1 MKTILKFTTVIAL
14 LFVTATTVAKDPKLR
29 VINKTDDK
37 ALVFEWDTQE
47 EDTYIQ
53 IVDEN
58 GNIIYSEDVSNTKV
72 YTKKF
77 DLKNLE
83 EGNYLLE
90 AENALKKITYTI
102 NVDDKV
108 GVARRKENAKPVFR
122 KVDNMVYLNLLN
134 LEGKKVE
141 IKVVDSDNR
150 MVFKETLEN
159 ETLVEK
165 AFNFKNAFAGNY
177 TVIVRD
183 SASVHYEDIVV
194 N

>member
-14 LFVTATTVAKDPKLR
+14 LLVTATAVAKEPKLR
-29 VINKTDDK
+29 VINKVDDK

-53 IVDEN
+53 IVDAD
-58 GNIIYSEDVSNTKV
+58 GNIIYSEDVLNTKV

-83 EGNYLLE
+83 EGDYLLE

-108 GVARRKENAKPVFR
+108 GVAKKKENAKPVFR
-122 KVDNMVYLNLLN
+122 QVDNMVYLNLLN

-165 AFNFKNAFAGNY
+165 AFNFKSAYSGNY

-183 SASVHYEDIVV
+183 SRSVHYEDIVV

>member
-14 LFVTATTVAKDPKLR
+14 LLVTVTAVAKEPKLR
-29 VINKTDDK
+29 VINKANDK

-53 IVDEN
+53 IVDAA
-58 GNIIYSEDVSNTKV
+58 GNIIYYENVLNTEV

-108 GVARRKENAKPVFR
+108 GVAKRKESAKPVFR
-122 KVDNMVYLNLLN
+122 KVDGMVYLNLLN

-141 IKVVDSDNR
+141 IKVLDSDNR

-165 AFNFKNAFAGNY
+165 AFNFKNAYAGNY

-183 SASVHYEDIVV
+183 NTSVHYEDIVV